1 VHSAKVLAVAP
12 NSAAAGAGL
21 RTDDEILEIEG
32 LTIAGGK
39 AKELQAALAKSVG
52 ETLRMRVKH
61 SGGET
66 YAVVM
71 SAVRKPDAGNN

>member
-1 VHSAKVLAVAP
+1 MHSAKVLAVAP

-21 RTDDEILEIEG
+21 RTDDEIL
-32 LTIAGGK
+32 
-39 AKELQAALAKSVG
+39 LAKSVG